1 MALTARARARL
12 AALPAI
18 ALFVLAA
25 IFILREGLAELL
37 AIQANQQIAQWESG
51 RPPTPSAFA
60 SAERSVQGAIELSP
74 SNGDHWESLGSTWF
88 ARASVPG
95 RPLEG
100 RIRDYDRAVDA
111 YREATRRTTISGYAW
126 ANLMVSKHY
135 AGQID
140 PEFATALR
148 NAARFGPH
156 EAAVQGMI
164 VATVLPRWIELDGEA
179 RRLAAEA
186 VVRGWPV
193 HRDALV
199 AEAAGATGRE
209 RWCDAALWPPEES
222 LAAAMRRLC
231 AATAKPRQPRPD
243 GTPSK
248 AP

>member
-1 MALTARARARL
+1 MSSRVRARL

-18 ALFVLAA
+18 ALFAFATVYVL
-25 IFILREGLAELL
+25 RVGLADLL
-37 AIQANQQIAQWESG
+37 AIRANQQIAQWETG
-51 RPPTPSAFA
+51 RPPSPSEFDT
-60 SAERSVQGAIELSP
+60 AERALRGAIELSP
-74 SNGDHWESLGSTWF
+74 SNGDHWESLGSAWF
-88 ARASVPG
+88 ARASAPG
-95 RPLEG
+95 RSLEG
-100 RIRDYDRAVDA
+100 RLRDYDRAAAA
-111 YREATRRTTISGYAW
+111 YREATRRTTVSGYAW
-126 ANLMVSKHY
+126 ANLMIAKHY

-140 PEFATALR
+140 PEFSTALR

-193 HRDALV
+193 HREALV
-199 AEAAGATGRE
+199 AEAAGASGRE
-209 RWCDAALWPPEES
+209 LWCDAALWPPEES

-231 AATAKPRQPRPD
+231 AATAKPLQSRPD
-243 GTPSK
+243 GAPSK